1 MSNITQRIDSFIE
14 GVSQQ
19 SPRLRHVEQLEEQ
32 INGYSTE
39 AGGLQKRP
47 PTINHGKLFTAE
59 GVPYYVHL
67 INRDE
72 TERYIVLISSGKIR
86 VFTLD
91 GIEKKVEVQ
100 DANYIGN
107 ITKPYVQLRVITV
120 ADYTFVLN
128 KTVKVRMSGKK
139 TEDTMASQGCLLN
152 VKQGQYGRTY
162 KVWINGQE
170 VASYET
176 PNGSNVD
183 HVKNIATDYIRDQLA
198 SQIRSKGW
206 TVVVLAY
213 K

>member
-19 SPRLRHVEQLEEQ
+19 SPRLRHAEQLEEQ

-72 TERYIVLISSGKIR
+72 TERYIALISSGKIR

-91 GIEKKVEVQ
+91 GVEKKVEMQ
-100 DANYIGN
+100 DANYLGN
-107 ITKPYVQLRVITV
+107 ITKPYAQLRVVTV

-128 KTVKVRMSGKK
+128 KKVKVRMSGNR

-152 VKQGQYGRTY
+152 VKQGQYGRMY
-162 KVWINGQE
+162 RVWLNGKLRM
-170 VASYET
+170 A
-176 PNGSNVD
+176 PM
-183 HVKNIATDYIRDQLA
+183 
-198 SQIRSKGW
+198 
-206 TVVVLAY
+206 
-213 K
+213 